1 MRLTSAAPA
10 TLVRIVLGAV
20 TAAALALGGC
30 GLPSVIPVPLVT
42 PDAAVAAVTHHWDIN
57 RQALR
62 ATSAA
67 RAKQLIEQVE
77 SGDALRMDE
86 AVIAREAEARGTGGA
101 PQPAIPGATGIRVF
115 VPRQAAYP
123 VVFLSVRNQ
132 AQSNPSGADPSGA
145 PTGKSVKVLEVFRR
159 TSGSDAW
166 HNTGYAEIG
175 AGLEAKLD
183 IAVDREGYATFAD
196 GAPGGYDLSVI
207 YTSYM
212 TALLSGHPAAADKRV
227 AAGPLTDQFAAQ
239 LQHALAQLPGVKGV
253 ASFSASSSQTGL
265 KLKSNAGGRFVIF
278 DNQYDLATTPL
289 TGGCITAGPGSGA
302 PGSYASV
309 TQHLLQNVGALVSP
323 GAAGSVAIVA
333 ESDSAVGVDTKP
345 CAGGGTPV

>member
-10 TLVRIVLGAV
+10 TLVRIALVAV
-20 TAAALALGGC
+20 PAAALALGGC
-30 GLPSVIPVPLVT
+30 GLPSVIPGPLVT

-86 AVIAREAEARGTGGA
+86 AVITREADARGTGGA
-101 PQPAIPGATGIRVF
+101 PRPAIPGATGVRVF
-115 VPRQAAYP
+115 VPRQTTYP

-132 AQSNPSGADPSGA
+132 AQSDPSGA
-145 PTGKSVKVLEVFRR
+145 PTGKSVQVLEVFRR
-159 TSGSDAW
+159 ASAAEAW
-166 HNTGYAEIG
+166 RNTGYAEI
-175 AGLEAKLD
+175 APGLEAKLD

-196 GAPGGYDLSVI
+196 GAPGGHDLSVI
-207 YTSYM
+207 YTTYM
-212 TALLSGHPAAADKRV
+212 AALLSGHPAPADKRV
-227 AAGPLTDQFAAQ
+227 LAGPLTDQFVAQ

-265 KLKSNAGGRFVIF
+265 MLKSNAGGRFVIF

-309 TQHLLQNVGALVSP
+309 TQHLLQNVGALVAP

-333 ESDSAVGVDTKP
+333 ESDSAVGVDTRP
-345 CAGGGTPV
+345 CASGGTPV